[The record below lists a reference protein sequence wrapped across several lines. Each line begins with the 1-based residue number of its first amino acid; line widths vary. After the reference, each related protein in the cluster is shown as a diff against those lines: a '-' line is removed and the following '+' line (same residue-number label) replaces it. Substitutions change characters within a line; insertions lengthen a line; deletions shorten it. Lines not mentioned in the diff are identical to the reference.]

1 VGILQE
7 QGLSERRS
15 CAAAR
20 LSRSVY
26 GYVVRPRDD
35 SALQA
40 RLLELAAKY
49 PRYGCGL
56 LHGLLRGEG
65 LVANHKRTYRLY
77 RALGLQVRRRRRK
90 KLDRPRVPLA
100 PATAPRQRWSM
111 DFVSDQFTSGRR
123 FRVLNVIDDH
133 TRECLGQLAD
143 VSLSGHRV
151 AAFLSELGQRCG
163 LPSRIVCDN
172 GPEFTSKALA
182 EWQQATKVELHFIQ
196 PGKPMQNGFV
206 ESFNGKFRDGCL
218 NQLWFRNLAE
228 ARREIEQWRRHY
240 NSERP
245 HSSLGNLPP
254 EVYKATLC

>member
-1 VGILQE
+1 VGILRE

-15 CAAAR
+15 CRAVR

-26 GYVVRPRDD
+26 RYVVRSRDD
-35 SALQA
+35 SGLQA
-40 RLLELAAKY
+40 RLLELAADF

-56 LHGLLRGEG
+56 LHGLLRSEG
-65 LVANHKRTYRLY
+65 LVVNHKRTYRLY

-100 PATAPRQRWSM
+100 PAQAPRQRWSM

-143 VSLSGHRV
+143 VSLTGQRV
-151 AAFLSELGQRCG
+151 ARFLTELGQEYG
-163 LPSRIVCDN
+163 LPQRIVCDN
-172 GPEFTSKALA
+172 GPEFTGKALV
-182 EWQQATKVELHFIQ
+182 EWQLASGVALHFIQ

-218 NQLWFRNLAE
+218 NQLWFRDLAE
-228 ARREIEQWRRHY
+228 ARCEIERWRRHY
-240 NSERP
+240 NTERP